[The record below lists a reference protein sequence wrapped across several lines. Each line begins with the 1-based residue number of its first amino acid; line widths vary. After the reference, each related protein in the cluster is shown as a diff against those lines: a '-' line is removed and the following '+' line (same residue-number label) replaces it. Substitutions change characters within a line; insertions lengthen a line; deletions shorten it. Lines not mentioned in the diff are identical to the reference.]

1 MNNIL
6 RMTAFV
12 LMLGILLVGCSRQDN
27 GPVGSSTDQG
37 LSLQGPDAITLPSG
51 VTILSAKLVVNEN
64 GYEYAT
70 SSYDHNVQVH
80 RITAPWLEDQVT
92 WSNFANAY
100 DPTVLGS
107 FASLPAF
114 TDPGQ
119 LWNQH
124 EIDITPLVRGWVN
137 GTISNYGV
145 LLQQVEIDGHW
156 TTYVSSENAQVAL
169 RPKLVITYSYGGS
182 VMTGVVQR
190 AISGEVADAYITEN
204 AGDYNG
210 GASEVMY
217 TGYIE
222 QRMKLAL
229 LYFDITV
236 SDGGC
241 TRTIGYWKTHA
252 GFGPQGDMVSPLLPI
267 WLGTN
272 GGASSIEVKTAQQ
285 AVGIFSQNVYGTPSN
300 GITKLYAQLL
310 AAKLNLKSGAGGGA
324 IAVIVRLI
332 DRYLASNSYTK
343 WNSMS
348 RIEKTL
354 ILVWHRTLD
363 HYNNGLIGPR
373 HCTDGPLPM

>member
-1 MNNIL
+1 
-6 RMTAFV
+6 
-12 LMLGILLVGCSRQDN
+12 
-27 GPVGSSTDQG
+27 
-37 LSLQGPDAITLPSG
+37 LPSG

-64 GYEYAT
+64 GYEYTT
-70 SSYDHNVQVH
+70 SGYDHNVQIH

-100 DPTVLGS
+100 DPTILGS

-114 TDPGQ
+114 TVPGQ
-119 LWNQH
+119 LWNEH
-124 EIDITPLVRGWVN
+124 EVDITPLVRGWVN

-145 LLQQVEIDGHW
+145 LLQQVEADGHW

-169 RPKLVITYSYGGS
+169 RPKLVITYSYAGS

-190 AISGEVADAYITEN
+190 SMSGEVADAYITEN

-222 QRMKLAL
+222 QRKKQAL

-236 SDGGC
+236 TDGGC

-252 GFGPQGDMVSPLLPI
+252 GFGPQGDMVTPLLPI
-267 WLGTN
+267 WLGTP
-272 GGASSIEVKTAQQ
+272 GGENSIEVTTAQQ
-285 AVGIFSQNVYGTPSN
+285 AVDILSQSVYGTQSN

-332 DRYLASNSYTK
+332 DRYLASNSYTR